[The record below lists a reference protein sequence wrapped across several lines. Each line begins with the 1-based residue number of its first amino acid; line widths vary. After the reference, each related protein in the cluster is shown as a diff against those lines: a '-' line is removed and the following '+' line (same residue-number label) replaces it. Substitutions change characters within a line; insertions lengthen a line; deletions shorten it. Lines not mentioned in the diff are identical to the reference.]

1 MTEKSRFDPS
11 RLKVLTVSNHRALG
25 RAIEIMLK
33 AVGYGTV
40 VVVEPK
46 DVCARAGELKPDA
59 ILFTSDFL
67 ASPIQ
72 EKLEVGCP
80 CKKKDI
86 CQKAQLM
93 MLLKKPNEETVL
105 TSKEMGFNNII
116 FADASIDKMYRAL
129 ERAYLQFHGI

>member
-11 RLKVLTVSNHRALG
+11 RLKVLAVSHHRALG

-40 VVVEPK
+40 VIAEPK
-46 DVCARAGELKPDA
+46 DVCARAGEIKPDS
-59 ILFTSDFL
+59 ILFTSDYL

-72 EKLEVGCP
+72 EKLEIGCP
-80 CKKKDI
+80 CKKKDV
-86 CQKAQLM
+86 CQKAQIM
-93 MLLKKPNEETVL
+93 MLLKKPNEDTVV

-116 FADASIDKMYRAL
+116 FADASIDKMFRAL
-129 ERAYLQFHGI
+129 ERAYLQFHKL